1 MVLTYHSK
9 GVDDLERFAEV
20 FLAALPI
27 DANVRFEAEMGAGK
41 TSFISKIC
49 NELSID
55 EVSSPTY
62 SIVNEYKGDRLVYH
76 FDFYRLEDE
85 DEAMDLGIEEYLD
98 GPGLCLMEWP
108 ERLPS
113 ILDDQM
119 PLLRIDVL
127 NDEERKFILSF

>member
-1 MVLTYHSK
+1 MILTYHSRC
-9 GVDDLERFAEV
+9 VNDLERFAKV
-20 FLAALPI
+20 FLATLPR

-49 NELSID
+49 KELKID
-55 EVSSPTY
+55 EVSSPSY

-85 DEAMDLGIEEYLD
+85 NEAMDLGIEEYLD

-119 PLLRIDVL
+119 PLLQIDVL

>member
-1 MVLTYHSK
+1 MVLTYHSS
-9 GVDDLERFAEV
+9 GVDDLSRFAEV
-20 FLAALPI
+20 FLAALPL

-41 TSFISKIC
+41 TSFISKVC
-49 NELSID
+49 HELGID

-98 GPGLCLMEWP
+98 GPGLCLMGIKDELIRTDINTLTP
-108 ERLPS
+108 VEAL
-113 ILDDQM
+113 M
-119 PLLRIDVL
+119 KL
-127 NDEERKFILSF
+127 NEIKKMVGG